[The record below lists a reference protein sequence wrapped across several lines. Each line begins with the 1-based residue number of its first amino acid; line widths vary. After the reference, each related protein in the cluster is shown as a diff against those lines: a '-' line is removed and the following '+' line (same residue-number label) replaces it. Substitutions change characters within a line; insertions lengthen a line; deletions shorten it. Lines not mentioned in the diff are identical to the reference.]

1 VTSGRYHRGPVE
13 FPEGPTWPALY
24 LALRPEIPWV
34 EITRHGPVLPQHN
47 EFLLSELSVALPGVV
62 DCRDVMAMGLS
73 AGDLLHDTDYG
84 VPHGLAAAALVGG
97 AKGMIVP
104 SATLLGDNLI
114 ILPENLPLPGD
125 YELLVVHSREMRAYV
140 ERAEYRKATSGV
152 RAGHPVFPSLVE
164 SGSELKTPSVRMS
177 PRP

>member
-114 ILPENLPLPGD
+114 ILPENLPCPATTNSWWSTVVRCGRMLRELSIARRQAVSGPDTPFFLPSWSQD
-125 YELLVVHSREMRAYV
+125 LS
-140 ERAEYRKATSGV
+140 
-152 RAGHPVFPSLVE
+152 
-164 SGSELKTPSVRMS
+164 
-177 PRP
+177 

>member
-1 VTSGRYHRGPVE
+1 
-13 FPEGPTWPALY
+13 
-24 LALRPEIPWV
+24 
-34 EITRHGPVLPQHN
+34 
-47 EFLLSELSVALPGVV
+47 
-62 DCRDVMAMGLS
+62 MAMGLS

-125 YELLVVHSREMRAYV
+125 YELLVVHSREMRA
-140 ERAEYRKATSGV
+140 
-152 RAGHPVFPSLVE
+152 
-164 SGSELKTPSVRMS
+164 
-177 PRP
+177 